1 MTITLETV
9 EDLASARGGWDE
21 LAAAG
26 GNVFATWDWMDAWW
40 RSFGG
45 GRRQLMLRR
54 VLDADGRL
62 LAMLPLYRT
71 ARGPIALA
79 RFVGHGP
86 ADELG
91 PVCASADRVAA
102 AEALTRMADELAP
115 GGFLVA
121 ERLAGDVGWPPSLLR
136 APMRTEA
143 SPVLRIGSCTWDEW
157 LGSRSSNFRQQVR
170 RRERRLVREHGLT
183 FRLSEDPAR
192 LETDLDTL
200 VRLHVARWGEESKTF
215 ALERVTFHREFAK
228 RALAAGRLRLW
239 LAEVDGRPV
248 AAWYGF
254 RFARR
259 EIYYQAGRD
268 PAWDREAVGFVL
280 LAHTIRAAFEDGMRE
295 YRFGLGDE
303 DYKMRFAS
311 DDPGLLTVAV
321 GSRTATVL
329 AGVAAAAARRL
340 PRGARRAGLQRVA

>member
-1 MTITLETV
+1 MSITLETV
-9 EDLASARGGWDE
+9 EDLASARRGWDE
-21 LAAAG
+21 LAAAS

-45 GRRQLMLRR
+45 GRRRLMLRR

-71 ARGPIALA
+71 AHGPIAIA
-79 RFVGHGP
+79 RFLGHGP

-91 PVCASADRVAA
+91 PVCADADRAAA
-102 AEALTRMADELAP
+102 AEALTSMANELGT
-115 GGFLVA
+115 GGVLVA
-121 ERLAGDVGWPPSLLR
+121 ERLAGDAGWPPSLLR

-143 SPVLRIGSCTWDEW
+143 SPVVRTENCTWDEW
-157 LGSRSSNFRQQVR
+157 LDSRSSNFRQQVR

-183 FRLSEDPAR
+183 FRLSDDPAR

-200 VRLHVARWGEESKTF
+200 VRLHAARWGEESSTF
-215 ALERVTFHREFAK
+215 TLGRLAFHREFAQ

-239 LAEVDGRPV
+239 LAEVDERPI

-259 EIYYQAGRD
+259 EVYYQAGRD
-268 PAWDREAVGFVL
+268 PAWEREAVGFVL
-280 LAHTIRAAFEDGMRE
+280 LAHTIRAAFQDGMRE

-303 DYKMRFAS
+303 DYKTRFAS